1 MQLISKFNKAF
12 RFLLCVIHI
21 YSKYAWVIPL
31 KDKKRITI
39 TNAFQ
44 KILDEPKNKPK
55 KVWVNKGSEIYNRW
69 MKTKFTNNLNLKLN
83 TWRNV
88 YIAKLD
94 DIVYKYNNTYHNTIK
109 IKSVVVKSS
118 TYIDCGREIIDKN
131 FKFKIGDIVRISK
144 YKNIFA
150 KGYVPN

>member
-44 KILDEPKNKPK
+44 KILDEPKNKPN

-83 TWRNV
+83 TWRNI

-118 TYIDCGREIIDKN
+118 TYIDCGREIIDKS